1 MTALLEVDELA
12 VRFGDEVDALRGVS
26 LRLERGES
34 LAIVGESGAGKSTLA
49 LCLAG
54 LIQPPEA
61 SGSVQIG
68 GQELLGA
75 SGQELD
81 RLRWETVAVA
91 LQGAPFN
98 PVISVGDQ
106 VAEPLRERRGM
117 SARDARRR
125 AGELAGEVL
134 LDEGVLERHPH
145 QISGGERRR
154 AALATALALDPDLL
168 VLDEPVGGLDPAT
181 RRDLVERIAALR
193 ESRGFGL
200 IVISHDLPEAAQL
213 AERSM
218 VLYAGETM
226 EEGPTSHVIGEPAHP
241 YSFALIG
248 AYPLMSTTKDLR
260 PLRGRSPDPRAVPP
274 GCPFHPRCPQ
284 AEEVCWERRPALEPS
299 RGRAVLC
306 HFGGLKTLL
315 HVEEVGKTFRNGRRS
330 LEALRSVSLTLRAGE
345 SLGVVGS
352 SGSGKSTLARIVSG
366 HLAPDEGQVW
376 LEGTPLPRSA
386 RGAARSIRRRVQL
399 VMQDPWDALSPRM
412 TVEELVGEPLRLL
425 PAGQRPPARAVEEAL
440 DGVGLPCTGSFLH
453 ARSHELSGGQ
463 LQRIALARALVARP
477 TVVVADEPT
486 SMLDASEQARLLLT
500 LRERQIEMGLGLL
513 LISHD
518 LALVRKVTDR
528 IVVLDGGQVAEEGP
542 SNIVSTSPRSVTGR
556 RLLDAAPAL
565 SLNGASVA
573 REPVAEERSS

>member
-1 MTALLEVDELA
+1 VTALLEVGELA

-61 SGSVQIG
+61 RGSVQIG

-125 AGELAGEVL
+125 AGELASEVL

-200 IVISHDLPEAAQL
+200 IVISHDIPEAAEL
-213 AERSM
+213 AERSL

-226 EEGPTSHVIGEPAHP
+226 EEGPTSHMIGEPAHP

-248 AYPLMSTTKDLR
+248 AYPLSW
-260 PLRGRSPDPRAVPP
+260 G
-274 GCPFHPRCPQ
+274 
-284 AEEVCWERRPALEPS
+284 
-299 RGRAVLC
+299 
-306 HFGGLKTLL
+306 L
-315 HVEEVGKTFRNGRRS
+315 HVS
-330 LEALRSVSLTLRAGE
+330 
-345 SLGVVGS
+345 
-352 SGSGKSTLARIVSG
+352 
-366 HLAPDEGQVW
+366 
-376 LEGTPLPRSA
+376 
-386 RGAARSIRRRVQL
+386 
-399 VMQDPWDALSPRM
+399 
-412 TVEELVGEPLRLL
+412 
-425 PAGQRPPARAVEEAL
+425 AVE
-440 DGVGLPCTGSFLH
+440 
-453 ARSHELSGGQ
+453 
-463 LQRIALARALVARP
+463 
-477 TVVVADEPT
+477 
-486 SMLDASEQARLLLT
+486 
-500 LRERQIEMGLGLL
+500 
-513 LISHD
+513 
-518 LALVRKVTDR
+518 
-528 IVVLDGGQVAEEGP
+528 
-542 SNIVSTSPRSVTGR
+542 
-556 RLLDAAPAL
+556 
-565 SLNGASVA
+565 
-573 REPVAEERSS
+573 